1 VEDVELERLADP
13 RAAVSSVLEFV
24 GEPTEHVRISA
35 RRTVDLGEDHTVAGN
50 PIRFRRGEI
59 EVRRD
64 DEWRERMPRR
74 SKALVTALTLPALA
88 RFVR

>member
-1 VEDVELERLADP
+1 LLRYQDFVRDPPGTVADI
-13 RAAVSSVLEFV
+13 LEFV

-35 RRTVDLGEDHTVAGN
+35 SRTVYLGEDHTVAGN

-64 DEWRERMPRR
+64 DEWRARMPRR
-74 SKALVTALTLPALA
+74 RKALVTALTLPALA

>member
-1 VEDVELERLADP
+1 M
-13 RAAVSSVLEFV
+13 
-24 GEPTEHVRISA
+24 
-35 RRTVDLGEDHTVAGN
+35 DLGEDHTVAGN

-64 DEWRERMPRR
+64 DEWRTRMARR

-88 RFVR
+88 RFLR

>member
-1 VEDVELERLADP
+1 
-13 RAAVSSVLEFV
+13 
-24 GEPTEHVRISA
+24 
-35 RRTVDLGEDHTVAGN
+35 VDLGEDHTVAGN

-64 DEWRERMPRR
+64 DEWRTRMPRR

-88 RFVR
+88 RFLR